1 MVSASHLVNFV
12 VTIALLIGAAHSL
25 LIPPASDDAANN
37 SVTPIEPR
45 ASHKKPIYVIAHKVL
60 TENGVD
66 VALRHGAN
74 ALEMDLNA
82 WNEGW
87 WADHD
92 HKPHSRHRDA
102 RDLFKHV
109 AKRRREGKNVQFVWL
124 DIKNP
129 DYCDLDDKKW
139 VVCSIKGLR
148 KLARE
153 ILEPAGVKVL
163 YGFMHSGGKAFKH
176 VRDHLNANEAINY
189 DGSPKKT
196 PAETNRDL
204 INVKVHQKVAS
215 YGDDY
220 LRQGFGNCH
229 EASWYTC
236 TELRKA
242 GHTGSWGKIFGW
254 TVSVGQADLVEKLFS
269 GAHVDGI
276 IYGFKGT
283 IYYDHADTRAAAKS
297 VLGWI
302 HKHPNVKV
310 ADNNDPSPWSGRH

>member
-1 MVSASHLVNFV
+1 RPSATSPYRHIRRPTTKFVTSKTLNMVSASRLVHFLGTV
-12 VTIALLIGAAHSL
+12 ALLIGAAHQLS
-25 LIPPASDDAANN
+25 IPSASDNASND
-37 SVTPIEPR
+37 SVTPIEAR
-45 ASHKKPIYVIAHKVL
+45 ASHRRPLYVIAHKVL

-66 VALRHGAN
+66 VALKHGAN
-74 ALEMDLNA
+74 ALEMDMTA

-109 AKRRREGKNVQFVWL
+109 AKRRKEGQNIQFVWL

-163 YGFMHSGGKAFKH
+163 YGFMKSGRKAFKH

-204 INVKVHQKVAS
+204 RN
-215 YGDDY
+215 
-220 LRQGFGNCH
+220 
-229 EASWYTC
+229 
-236 TELRKA
+236 
-242 GHTGSWGKIFGW
+242 
-254 TVSVGQADLVEKLFS
+254 
-269 GAHVDGI
+269 
-276 IYGFKGT
+276 
-283 IYYDHADTRAAAKS
+283 
-297 VLGWI
+297 
-302 HKHPNVKV
+302 
-310 ADNNDPSPWSGRH
+310 